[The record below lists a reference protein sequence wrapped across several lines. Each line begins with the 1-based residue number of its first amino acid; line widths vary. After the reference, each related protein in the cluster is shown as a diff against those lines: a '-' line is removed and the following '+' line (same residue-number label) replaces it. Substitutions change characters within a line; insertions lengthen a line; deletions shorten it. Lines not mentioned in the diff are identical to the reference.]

1 MSIYSNKG
9 KVEMKGEVGDI
20 LTDLSMIAYVLREAE
35 IPEPLIKSAVDNGL
49 ETFKKENSKEG
60 KDDRVSS
67 ILKKFGLEG

>member
-20 LTDLSMIAYVLREAE
+20 LTDLSMIAFVLRDAE
-35 IPEPLIKSAVDNGL
+35 IPEALIKSAVDNGL
-49 ETFKKENSKEG
+49 ETFKKENSKES
-60 KDDRVSS
+60 KDDRVSN